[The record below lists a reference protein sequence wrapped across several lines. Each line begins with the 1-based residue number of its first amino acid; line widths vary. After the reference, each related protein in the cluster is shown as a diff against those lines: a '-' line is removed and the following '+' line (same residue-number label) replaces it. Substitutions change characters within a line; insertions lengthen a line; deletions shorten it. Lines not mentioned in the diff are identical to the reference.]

1 MTHSLKAEFIDDNT
15 LELEWDVND
24 PECAFLNDMTD
35 EEREKFVVEA
45 LESMIKEYD
54 PTYEAQV
61 K

>member
-35 EEREKFVVEA
+35 EEREKFVVDA

>member
-1 MTHSLKAEFIDDNT
+1 MTSSLKAEFIDDNT

-35 EEREKFVVEA
+35 EEREKFVVDA
-45 LESMIKEYD
+45 LEAMIKEYD

>member
-1 MTHSLKAEFIDDNT
+1 MTNSLKAEFIDDNT

-35 EEREKFVVEA
+35 EEREKFVVDA

>member
-35 EEREKFVVEA
+35 EEREKFVIDA